1 MKLHRIV
8 IAAAS
13 AAALIVAAGI
23 VVSFLPTR
31 SGQSV
36 AQTLLGA
43 TAPGPESAPEA
54 SVSPAPRAAA
64 GSQPSKGHAAK
75 QDDSLIR
82 GVGSGGS
89 EQIPTAT
96 PTPYRLH
103 PTAAPKSIAA
113 DDVTVAPHSK
123 VSSHSVTTAR
133 GVTQV
138 LIEATATSKPAVT
151 LAYYQRVLTSLGM
164 TGKRVPAVGGAIALA
179 FSKGDSTVTLTVSA
193 HDRGSDYVIHGVLHT
208 SA

>member
-1 MKLHRIV
+1 MKLRRIV

-13 AAALIVAAGI
+13 AAALVVAAGV
-23 VVSFLPTR
+23 VVSFLPAH
-31 SGQSV
+31 SGESA

-43 TAPGPESAPEA
+43 TASSPEALPEA
-54 SVSPAPRAAA
+54 SVAPAPHSAV
-64 GSQPSKGHAAK
+64 GSQPAKGHAAK
-75 QDDSLIR
+75 QDDSLIG

-103 PTAAPKSIAA
+103 PTAAPKTIAA
-113 DDVTVAPHSK
+113 DDLAAAPHSK
-123 VSSHSVTTAR
+123 VSSHSVTTAH

-138 LIEATATSKPAVT
+138 LIDATTTSRPAAT
-151 LAYYQRVLTSLGM
+151 LAYYQRALTSLGM

-179 FSKGDSTVTLTVSA
+179 FSKGESTVTLTVSA
-193 HDRGSDYVIHGVLHT
+193 HDKGSEYLIHGVLHT
-208 SA
+208 GA